1 MLKTAENQELGAECE
16 HDLYSQ
22 TLPLLSSVTFHS
34 SFPPCWAAARTGC
47 IEMKLCRLHET
58 LQMGS
63 NSSTGVSRASL
74 VFLA

>member
-22 TLPLLSSVTFHS
+22 TRPLL
-34 SFPPCWAAARTGC
+34 SFPPCLTETAPLGCSEDWC

-58 LQMGS
+58 LQTGS

-74 VFLA
+74 LFLA